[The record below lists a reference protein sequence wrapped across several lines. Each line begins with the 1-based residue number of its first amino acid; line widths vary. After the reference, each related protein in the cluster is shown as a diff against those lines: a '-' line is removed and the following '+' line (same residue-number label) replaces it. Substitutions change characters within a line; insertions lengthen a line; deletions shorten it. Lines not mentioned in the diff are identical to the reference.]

1 MSLQSEFNKGFH
13 GEIPAHLKTDP
24 KKDKPAVKKQK
35 NKLPEGY
42 KTIK

>member
-35 NKLPEGY
+35 NIIEG
-42 KTIK
+42 KVRKK